1 MKKILLLIA
10 LTPSLVFAQTS
21 GVGVEGNSIPSPA
34 YGVYILGRDPGTDT
48 FNSVRVDS
56 SGNLVIAATATT
68 SLVAT
73 ASPTVSAVTTYSAGD
88 CVGSKQTLTGLT
100 KSSATLV
107 SVSVSDEGAEANDL
121 DILIFKA
128 DPSNSTFT
136 DNAACAV
143 ADADLASLVG
153 VISVRDHY
161 ALSDNGLSVG
171 LTDLPLS
178 GATSFY
184 AVAVARGAG
193 YAYDATDALTFVY
206 GVRID

>member
-1 MKKILLLIA
+1 MKLIRATLILLLVA
-10 LTPSLVFAQTS
+10 GFAQAQQQTI
-21 GVGVEGNSIPSPA
+21 GKEGDAVPD
-34 YGVYILGRDPGTDT
+34 YGIMIMGKDA
-48 FNSVRVDS
+48 
-56 SGNLVIAATATT
+56 SGNAKQLPFDATGKLSVSASATT
-68 SLVAT
+68 SLVVT
-73 ASPTVSAVTTYSAGD
+73 AAPTVSAVTTYTAGD
-88 CVGSKQTLTGLT
+88 CIGTKQTLAGVTN
-100 KSSATLV
+100 SSATLV
-107 SVSVSDEGAEANDL
+107 SLSVNDEGAEAQDV
-121 DILIFKA
+121 DVLIFKA
-128 DPSNSTFT
+128 NPSNSTFT

-171 LTDLPLS
+171 LTDLPLN

-193 YAYDATDALTFVY
+193 YAYDATDAVTFVY